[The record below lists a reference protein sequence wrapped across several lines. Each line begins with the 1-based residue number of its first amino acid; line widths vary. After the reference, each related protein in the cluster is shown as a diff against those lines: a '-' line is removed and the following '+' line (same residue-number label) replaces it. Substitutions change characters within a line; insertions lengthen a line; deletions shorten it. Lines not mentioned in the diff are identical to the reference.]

1 MPRCFNFSLGQ
12 RGWSEMV
19 HRNIS
24 TADVSAGYFLIGFAA
39 WPGSRATRRRYAT
52 EHNSA
57 SNGWEQRSASYG
69 KASPELDELFGGTD
83 YDHPQSR
90 MARAVG
96 MDYPQLPALQD
107 KSQLTVELPS
117 EPKGTVTVNGL
128 PAGNYLVS
136 LWLRRLEIEQSLS
149 SIFSATVAR
158 MSICEPAFTTVSSP

>member
-1 MPRCFNFSLGQ
+1 MEQVAQCMNFGAKVLAALLQ
-12 RGWSEMV
+12 LFTRTAWLERDY
-19 HRNIS
+19 RNIS
-24 TADVSAGYFLIGFAA
+24 TADVSAGYFFIGFAA
-39 WPGSRATRRRYAT
+39 WRGSRATRRRYAT

-57 SNGWEQRSASYG
+57 SAGWEQRSASYG
-69 KASPELDELFGGTD
+69 KGSPELDELFGGTD

-90 MARAVG
+90 IARAVG

-149 SIFSATVAR
+149 SIFSATV
-158 MSICEPAFTTVSSP
+158 